1 MSEKENSVGFY
12 GFYDDEKDY
21 IIILEYCDTDL
32 NKLLEKKGPFNS
44 SEIRNILEGLNT
56 VF

>member
-1 MSEKENSVGFY
+1 MSGKDNSVTFY
-12 GFYDDEKDY
+12 SFYNDKTDY

-44 SEIRNILEGLNT
+44 SEILNILEGLNT